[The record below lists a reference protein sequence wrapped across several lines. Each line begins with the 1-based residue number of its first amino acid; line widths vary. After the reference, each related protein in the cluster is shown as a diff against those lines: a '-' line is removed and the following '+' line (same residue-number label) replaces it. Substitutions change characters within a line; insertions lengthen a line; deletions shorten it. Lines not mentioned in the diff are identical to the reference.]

1 MTQVF
6 SGKEVAMALNAR
18 LERPI
23 TRMKEAGIIPCLAIV
38 RVGDNPDDIA
48 YERGAT
54 ARAEKLGVAVE
65 HVGFPGDVCEDEL
78 VAAIEKLN
86 RSGNVHGILILR
98 PLPGHIDD
106 VRVRNAVA
114 AEKDVDGI
122 TDLSAAAVFVNG
134 NGGYPPCTAEA
145 CIRMLDHYG
154 IEIAGKKAVVI
165 GRSTVVGKPVS
176 MMLLHRNATV
186 TICHS
191 KTKDAAAIAREAD
204 ILIVA
209 VGSGGAIGKEYFSE
223 NQVVIDVGI
232 NLDEQGNICGDI
244 DAKAAD
250 GIVAAYSPVPG
261 GIGSVTTGLLIRH
274 VVKAAEKQQEAI
286 HG

>member
-1 MTQVF
+1 
-6 SGKEVAMALNAR
+6 
-18 LERPI
+18 
-23 TRMKEAGIIPCLAIV
+23 
-38 RVGDNPDDIA
+38 
-48 YERGAT
+48 
-54 ARAEKLGVAVE
+54 
-65 HVGFPGDVCEDEL
+65 
-78 VAAIEKLN
+78 
-86 RSGNVHGILILR
+86 
-98 PLPGHIDD
+98 
-106 VRVRNAVA
+106 
-114 AEKDVDGI
+114 
-122 TDLSAAAVFVNG
+122 
-134 NGGYPPCTAEA
+134 
-145 CIRMLDHYG
+145 
-154 IEIAGKKAVVI
+154 
-165 GRSTVVGKPVS
+165 
-176 MMLLHRNATV
+176 MLLHRNATV